1 MRDVVGHVI
10 SRSTPRRVIFVALK
24 GARVALGD
32 FYVVDHPWKGAP
44 VFLRAKDIQTINEEV
59 DLGRTGLIASSTG
72 LISDYSSELE
82 YVIVDCEVL
91 GYRDPEPGKI
101 RGLEAPPPTLSPIR
115 RPSNSDLSSFLSY
128 HASWGLPV
136 KVGRV
141 KGTSVPFHLD
151 VSSVARG
158 HMFVTGMTRS
168 GKSVTGDTLVVL
180 WNQETRKYF
189 LGPIQSFIDPLL
201 PRQAKR
207 GIVNLE
213 GWEIYTP
220 TLRQGL
226 IPVWGRVTKALRH
239 VNDKDIYEIE
249 TATGRKIRITE
260 DHSLLVTPDGI
271 HVVSVTPRTL
281 MAMKNKYLIVPRGM
295 ELPEPKSSAVYMD
308 RLIGIAL
315 ASGIPD
321 YTGKGVVIM
330 DSSPA
335 DVKMACLEAG
345 VDCEFYGYR
354 AAMVRSDTLV
364 DVVAEGLSSILN
376 LPFHYRHFTG
386 TDMFPRFRALREYL
400 ARKLLPR
407 VEEDFVFIME
417 DRKRVM
423 ALSIILSLM
432 GTTVLKHCEFGVQ
445 VDPFTA
451 SELKNR
457 MEMPEYY
464 IKMSDGPQ
472 SVVSILKK
480 RTIGEDVIQKGRVDL
495 ERVISVRKVYT
506 TQQFVYDLEV
516 PGTQNFLAN
525 GVFVHNSSFVSSLIA
540 KSSDLNPRPRF
551 LVLDR
556 RGEYQGLTKRGAMI
570 YDYTAFLPKHGLSR
584 PNDVARKL
592 GYRQGTVSHRLVLA
606 AAREAMSEGEEPDL
620 PSLIRALR
628 RVGREMKVKN
638 SLVAEVEAR
647 LRREFDGLK
656 SRGRG
661 LDVVEVVRRYPLTV
675 VDFSTDTSY
684 EDQFYAVR
692 DIVRRLTSYAVS
704 RRREGDF
711 ALIVVVEEAQYL
723 VPERGYNIVGDPYEA
738 GVAQAI
744 IEAISQAGGYNLGF
758 IIVTQRPA
766 YVSKSVISQANT
778 IAAFRLRNGND
789 QDAILR
795 YTEVEDLSN
804 YLAMLSDHEALI
816 WGMASPIPFPVQ
828 VEAEVVS
835 LPAKA
840 SSSPEE
846 AWAKM

>member
-1 MRDVVGHVI
+1 MRDVVGNVI
-10 SRSTPRRVIFVALK
+10 SRSTPRRVILVALK
-24 GARVALGD
+24 GERVALGD
-32 FYVVDHPWKGAP
+32 FYVVDHPWKGVP

-91 GYRDPEPGKI
+91 GYRDPESGKI

-364 DVVAEGLSSILN
+364 DVIAEGLPSILN

-407 VEEDFVFIME
+407 VKEDFVFIME
-417 DRKRVM
+417 DKKRVM

-495 ERVISVRKVYT
+495 ERVI
-506 TQQFVYDLEV
+506 
-516 PGTQNFLAN
+516 
-525 GVFVHNSSFVSSLIA
+525 
-540 KSSDLNPRPRF
+540 
-551 LVLDR
+551 
-556 RGEYQGLTKRGAMI
+556 
-570 YDYTAFLPKHGLSR
+570 
-584 PNDVARKL
+584 
-592 GYRQGTVSHRLVLA
+592 
-606 AAREAMSEGEEPDL
+606 
-620 PSLIRALR
+620 
-628 RVGREMKVKN
+628 
-638 SLVAEVEAR
+638 
-647 LRREFDGLK
+647 
-656 SRGRG
+656 
-661 LDVVEVVRRYPLTV
+661 
-675 VDFSTDTSY
+675 
-684 EDQFYAVR
+684 
-692 DIVRRLTSYAVS
+692 
-704 RRREGDF
+704 
-711 ALIVVVEEAQYL
+711 
-723 VPERGYNIVGDPYEA
+723 
-738 GVAQAI
+738 
-744 IEAISQAGGYNLGF
+744 
-758 IIVTQRPA
+758 
-766 YVSKSVISQANT
+766 
-778 IAAFRLRNGND
+778 
-789 QDAILR
+789 
-795 YTEVEDLSN
+795 
-804 YLAMLSDHEALI
+804 
-816 WGMASPIPFPVQ
+816 
-828 VEAEVVS
+828 
-835 LPAKA
+835 
-840 SSSPEE
+840 
-846 AWAKM
+846 